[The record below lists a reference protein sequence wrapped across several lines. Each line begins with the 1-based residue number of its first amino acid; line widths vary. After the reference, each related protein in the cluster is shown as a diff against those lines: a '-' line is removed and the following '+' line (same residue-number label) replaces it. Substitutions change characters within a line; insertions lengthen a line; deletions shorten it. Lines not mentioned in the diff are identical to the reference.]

1 MLNLQSSEESAPRS
15 KGKLILPTASQS
27 LLFMLKPLPG
37 FLVDESWLLLPMPPL
52 TSAEEST
59 TNPPRW
65 SGCVLKNIGAAA
77 VVFCDVCTSKGK
89 VMGKFWGS
97 RDWLQLK
104 LMSLHEEPSR
114 DGLFTLFCCCFWPCK
129 PCLLVNWFAGAGG
142 ATCSEQDELSRA
154 NSEACTDWNAENIS
168 ASVAPGSG
176 GPQVCDSARCAM
188 ELVFLKI
195 LQIVQES
202 CFWHKRKISFRI
214 GQKFWIQLNCTI
226 WIDSAYIK
234 WNGLVNGSLGERG
247 IVERREPEFMH
258 HPVSFHPSC
267 RSPFVEHKRLLQA
280 YALGTLR
287 GIDWPVC
294 PCGLPEPGCCDSV
307 WSNAVAVFPVP
318 WTVEVPLFLA
328 GARKLC
334 QWTRTIKS
342 EMLTLQTIR
351 YVFYDHPEMQ
361 IFKVNVSPTHWQ
373 KE

>member
-1 MLNLQSSEESAPRS
+1 MFNFFEFSW
-15 KGKLILPTASQS
+15 TA
-27 LLFMLKPLPG
+27 L
-37 FLVDESWLLLPMPPL
+37 
-52 TSAEEST
+52 
-59 TNPPRW
+59 
-65 SGCVLKNIGAAA
+65 
-77 VVFCDVCTSKGK
+77 
-89 VMGKFWGS
+89 
-97 RDWLQLK
+97 
-104 LMSLHEEPSR
+104 
-114 DGLFTLFCCCFWPCK
+114 
-129 PCLLVNWFAGAGG
+129 
-142 ATCSEQDELSRA
+142 
-154 NSEACTDWNAENIS
+154 
-168 ASVAPGSG
+168 
-176 GPQVCDSARCAM
+176 
-188 ELVFLKI
+188 
-195 LQIVQES
+195 
-202 CFWHKRKISFRI
+202 
-214 GQKFWIQLNCTI
+214 

-307 WSNAVAVFPVP
+307 WSHAVVVFPVP

-342 EMLTLQTIR
+342 EMLTLLTIR

-361 IFKVNVSPTHWQ
+361 IFKVNGSPTHWQ